1 MELLFVVLGG
11 AVLGL
16 AVRYILPGRDQHGA
30 ALVPAIGTLVAAV
43 VWVALTWAGMAWDG
57 GWIWVAS
64 FVASAVAA
72 VVADLVLVR
81 VRTASDDAMLAR
93 LQHGVVA

>member
-11 AVLGL
+11 AILGL

-30 ALVPAIGTLVAAV
+30 ALIPAIATLAAAV

-57 GWIWVAS
+57 TWIWVAS
-64 FVASAVAA
+64 FAASAVVAI
-72 VVADLVLVR
+72 VADLVIVR
-81 VRTASDDAMLAR
+81 TRTASDDAMLAR
-93 LQHGVVA
+93 LQQGVTA

>member
-11 AVLGL
+11 AILGL
-16 AVRYILPGRDQHGA
+16 AVRYSLPGRDQHGA
-30 ALVPAIGTLVAAV
+30 ALVPAIATLVAAV

-57 GWIWVAS
+57 GWIWVAA
-64 FVASAVAA
+64 FAASAVVA

-93 LQHGVVA
+93 LQHGVAA

>member
-11 AVLGL
+11 AILGL

-30 ALVPAIGTLVAAV
+30 ALVPAIATLTAAV

-57 GWIWVAS
+57 TWIWVAS
-64 FVASAVAA
+64 FAASAVVA

-81 VRTASDDAMLAR
+81 VRTASDDTMLAR
-93 LQHGVVA
+93 LQSGVIA